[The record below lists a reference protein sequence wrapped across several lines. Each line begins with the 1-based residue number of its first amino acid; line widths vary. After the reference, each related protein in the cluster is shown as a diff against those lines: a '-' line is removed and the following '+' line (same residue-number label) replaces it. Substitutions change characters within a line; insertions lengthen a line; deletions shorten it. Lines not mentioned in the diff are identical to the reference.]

1 MWTGERAAW
10 CGPAPMIHIS
20 GLGLAASYNP
30 ATFPNPLRPTPL
42 SLDLGGGFQ
51 NREPAICLIW
61 RHPGC
66 KPLFESSVPFIITGL
81 YLVSHSRWLF
91 FLSAPTA
98 LGIWDV
104 NEHLLNVPPSHC
116 PVDVHSPPIPLLQHI
131 SFVSTWKIPVD
142 CWTLITKDHW

>member
-30 ATFPNPLRPTPL
+30 ATFPNPIRTTPL
-42 SLDLGGGFQ
+42 SLVGFRTGSLPFALSDDILAVNLSLRVQ
-51 NREPAICLIW
+51 YHL
-61 RHPGC
+61 
-66 KPLFESSVPFIITGL
+66 SSLASTW
-81 YLVSHSRWLF
+81 SHIQDDYFSFRYPQLWGF
-91 FLSAPTA
+91 GMPTSIFLTY
-98 LGIWDV
+98 
-104 NEHLLNVPPSHC
+104 PPSHC

-142 CWTLITKDHW
+142 C